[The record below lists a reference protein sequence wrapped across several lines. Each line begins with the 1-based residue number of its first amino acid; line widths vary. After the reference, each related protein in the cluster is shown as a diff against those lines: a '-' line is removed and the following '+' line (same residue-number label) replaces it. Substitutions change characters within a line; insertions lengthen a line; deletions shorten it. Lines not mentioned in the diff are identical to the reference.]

1 MKTAGIIG
9 GIGPESTINYYRQ
22 IVELYRER
30 TQDGSYPALIINS
43 IDLTRMLVLM
53 GAGRLDE
60 LADFLLDGLA
70 TLHRAGAAFGAITSN
85 TPHVIFDELQRRSTI
100 PLISIV
106 ETAARAAKA
115 QGVRRAALIGTRFT
129 MGGKF
134 YPETFAALGVEIITP
149 APDEQAFIHDKY
161 MSEFLIDDIRPETRS
176 ALLAIIEKMRARED
190 FDALVLGGTELPLIL
205 RSSDYPSLPMLD
217 TTQLH
222 VAEIVAQMTKVSS
235 QAAV

>member
-22 IVELYRER
+22 IVDVYRAQ
-30 TQDGSYPALIINS
+30 TGDGSYPPLIINS
-43 IDLTRMLVLM
+43 IDLTRMLSLL
-53 GAGRLDE
+53 GTGRLGE
-60 LADFLLDGLA
+60 FTDFLLSEIA

-85 TPHVIFDELQRRSTI
+85 TPHVVFDALRRESPI

-106 ETAARAAKA
+106 ETAAREAKD
-115 QGVRRAALIGTRFT
+115 QGVRRAALLGTRFT

-134 YPETFAALGVEIITP
+134 YPETFAALGMEIVTP
-149 APDEQAFIHDKY
+149 TPDEQAFIHDKY
-161 MSEFLIDDIRPETRS
+161 MNEFLFGDIRPETRS
-176 ALLAIIEKMRARED
+176 ALLAIIDAMRSRED

-205 RSSDYPSLPMLD
+205 RASDYPSVPMLD

-222 VAEIVAQMTKVSS
+222 VARIVDEIVT
-235 QAAV
+235 